1 MIDIRPAQPQESM
14 AIYAI
19 KSEAFSNTSLPY
31 SIYQSPRSVHYLE
44 HLITQAPDPV
54 GHNIWVAYDGSRI
67 VGYYHAVKMIGDFF
81 LNYIAVDLHAQR
93 RGVGSALLQH
103 FESLGKEY
111 GAQQLVLDVFER
123 SPQVVSWYENCGYH
137 LQSSSFHVCLS
148 LDSSI
153 GQASAPLGLTCD
165 EKLEQAALD
174 LEQKWGFSKIDY
186 ACGTG
191 TLSVGLIADRAC
203 KLLKYEQVEIEQAVL
218 AICNRYRNTRQVLI
232 VSSLAELPKH
242 WKILCADQAFRLVKP
257 VFYREKQID
266 EEFDIQSRK

>member
-19 KSEAFSNTSLPY
+19 KKEVFSSTSLPY

-44 HLITQAPDPV
+44 HLIAQAPDPA
-54 GHNIWVAYDGSRI
+54 GHNMWVACDGSRI
-67 VGYYHAVKMIGDFF
+67 VGYYHAITMTGDFF
-81 LNYIAVDLHAQR
+81 LNYIAVDPHVQR

-123 SPQVVSWYENCGYH
+123 SPQVVNWYANRGYR
-137 LQSSSFHVCLS
+137 LQFASFHVCLS

-153 GQASAPLGLTCD
+153 GQSSALLELRCD
-165 EKLEQAALD
+165 KKTEQMALD
-174 LEQKWGFSKIDY
+174 NEQKWGFSKIDY

-191 TLSVGLIADRAC
+191 TVSVGLIADKAC
-203 KLLKYEQVEIEQAVL
+203 KLLKYEQVDIEQAVS
-218 AICNRYRNTRQVLI
+218 AICSKYRNVRQVLI

-242 WKILCADQAFRLVKP
+242 WRTLRTDKTYRLVKP

-266 EEFDIQSRK
+266 KEFDIQSRK